1 MQLKEC
7 CKICVEA
14 DVNCF
19 IPYKEVKFSN
29 IVPSPVIVSF
39 TDQDFDLALKSPS
52 NIKNWGLQLVIL
64 IKSFSKLL
72 IKESNSSDV
81 WLEDLYKVIKYPFY
95 Y

>member
-39 TDQDFDLALKSPS
+39 TDQDFDLALKSQS
-52 NIKNWGLQLVIL
+52 NIKN
-64 IKSFSKLL
+64 
-72 IKESNSSDV
+72 
-81 WLEDLYKVIKYPFY
+81 
-95 Y
+95 